1 MKMSDT
7 LPQYPNVS
15 ISRMEADLNGE
26 FAALEAG
33 YNTRKAKRID
43 AWKKYNFQPYGN
55 ERDGAS
61 KIVDSTIFNVV
72 EWMTPSLIQ
81 PFFETSDFIKVIPE
95 SANIRDIISAEYNRE
110 LLNYQMRKR
119 MDLYSVYYDTFK
131 TFLVCGDSYLKL
143 TWQKRDPI
151 SGEPVGRPMLSP
163 VTPDAIRYDWTVKGG
178 FMKSKV
184 VTHEEDWNRSDVL
197 SMKGMKGTIDSRLMK
212 CIEEKG
218 NSTRTDRLR
227 DEQVDD
233 KAYVGE
239 KMDIQ
244 EDAKSLYL
252 RREHWTE
259 YDLKGDGKLVP
270 VLAVFIDKKLVQV
283 LENPYKFKRP
293 PFVMAE
299 CVRDPFGNPALGW
312 AEILDDIQKYRTSIL
327 RMTSD
332 NLNSQSNGLF
342 EVDTTSVDNIG
353 MQLLMNAPQG
363 SRIGIPSRKM
373 GSIAPIP
380 SNPIAGHA
388 FTIWEMLEIAG
399 ENRGGFT
406 RYSQGLDSKA
416 LNQTA
421 TGFVGITQR
430 SEMRLWEIATRF
442 AESTLKPLVRMIIT
456 LNQQMLE
463 KQDIEVQFGI
473 NGRDM
478 VLEDPA
484 TGEQFPLEANP
495 GDLISV
501 SKEDIGGHFSVN
513 LDLQV
518 GSDKQQKINNM
529 FQYGQY
535 LGSLQTVDP
544 QVMNDVNQ
552 VIMGETARLMDI
564 PRVANVIRRD
574 NVNQRGIGIPPA
586 AVGGGAGQAQGAS
599 GGVQGTQTESVISEA
614 LPGQLPGQP
623 L

>member
-1 MKMSDT
+1 MEMTDT
-7 LPQYPNVS
+7 IDMFPNL
-15 ISRMEADLNGE
+15 SRARVEADLNAE
-26 FAALEAG
+26 FDALEAG
-33 YNTRKAKRID
+33 YNTRKAKRIEN
-43 AWKKYNFQPYGN
+43 WKRYNFQPYGN
-55 ERDGAS
+55 EKDGAS

-81 PFFETSDFIKVIPE
+81 PFFETSDFIKIVPE
-95 SANIRDIISAEYNRE
+95 SANLRDIIAAEYNRE

-131 TFLVCGDSYLKL
+131 TFLVCGDSYLKI
-143 TWQKRDPI
+143 TWQKRDPV
-151 SGEPVGRPMLSP
+151 SGEPVGRPVVTP
-163 VTPDAIRYDWTVKGG
+163 ITPDAIRYDWTVKGG

-184 VTHEEDWNRSDVL
+184 VTHEEDWDRSSVL
-197 SMKGMKGTIDSRLMK
+197 GMKGKKGTIEGALEMVIK
-212 CIEEKG
+212 HKG
-218 NSTRTDRLR
+218 NSLKTDRLR

-233 KAYVGE
+233 KAYIGE
-239 KMDIQ
+239 KMDVA

-259 YDLKGDGKLVP
+259 YDLDGSGKLRP
-270 VLAVFIDKKLVQV
+270 VMAVFINRTLVQLV
-283 LENPYKFKRP
+283 ENPYKFKRP

-312 AEILDDIQKYRTSIL
+312 AEILDDIQKYRTAIL

-373 GSIAPIP
+373 GSINPIP

-442 AESTLKPLVRMIIT
+442 AESTLKPLVRMVIT
-456 LNQQMLE
+456 LNQQMLDR
-463 KQDIEVQFGI
+463 QDIEVQFGI
-473 NGRDM
+473 NGRGM
-478 VLEDPA
+478 AMMDPA
-484 TGEQFPLEANP
+484 TGEQFDLSAQP
-495 GDLISV
+495 GDLITV
-501 SKEDIGGHFSVN
+501 TKGDIGGNFSVN

-529 FQYGQY
+529 FQFGQY

-544 QVMNDVNQ
+544 NVLNDVNQ
-552 VIMGETARLMDI
+552 VIIGEVARLMDI
-564 PRVANVIRRD
+564 PRVGNVVRRD
-574 NVNQRGIGIPPA
+574 NVNQRGIGVPPSS
-586 AVGGGAGQAQGAS
+586 VGGGTGQAQGAS
-599 GGVQGTQTESVISEA
+599 GGVQGTQTESVISDA
-614 LPGQLPGQP
+614 LPGTLPGQP